1 MKIGLEPVHPNGPRK
16 QMNATKASVT
26 GTNNIQ
32 LLVGANRDVMQAM
45 GFLTAAFFLDGKRRI
60 YSAKMCVRGW
70 RSWLDL

>member
-45 GFLTAAFFLDGKRRI
+45 GFLIAAFFWMGNVAYILQK
-60 YSAKMCVRGW
+60 CVCEVGAVG
-70 RSWLDL
+70 